1 MSSAY
6 WNQWE
11 DIEIDSMHGV
21 AHGIDHEQDLDLHI
35 MEEGKTDED
44 DEPIE
49 YNYTTWE
56 AI

>member
-6 WNQWE
+6 WNQW
-11 DIEIDSMHGV
+11 DKIEIDSMHCV
-21 AHGIDHEQDLDLHI
+21 APGIDDEQDLDLH
-35 MEEGKTDED
+35 MEGVDIDED
-44 DEPIE
+44 DEPVE